1 MAKLDSTKKASK
13 MPNNRKE
20 EMSLPLNAENMEG
33 GASTEGSLEG

>member
-33 GASTEGSLEG
+33 GGINGGKP